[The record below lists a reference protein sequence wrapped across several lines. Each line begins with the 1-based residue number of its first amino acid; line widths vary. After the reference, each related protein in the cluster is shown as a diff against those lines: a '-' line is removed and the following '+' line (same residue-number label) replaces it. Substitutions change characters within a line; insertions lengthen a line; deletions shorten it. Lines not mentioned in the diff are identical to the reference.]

1 VKLNMN
7 ENLMIY
13 RIVQELLTNSLKHA
27 SANEILI
34 QIMFTSESLNLTVED
49 DGVGFD
55 ERKTKTASS
64 GWHNI
69 KSRVNYLQGTL
80 NLHTDPTAGTSVT
93 VSIPLK

>member
-1 VKLNMN
+1 MAFFWWRNGKSKNIFIKVIDENSTKKL
-7 ENLMIY
+7 
-13 RIVQELLTNSLKHA
+13 T
-27 SANEILI
+27 
-34 QIMFTSESLNLTVED
+34 FTD

-55 ERKTKTASS
+55 ESKTKTASS